1 MLLFL
6 GTVVEERCIFDV
18 VINNEGVVLSNSLVG
33 LAVIEVVVVGRVGMW
48 VGLFEGKIV
57 VGVVGAIVLLNVEGV
72 VRYLL
77 QHIGLTVCILGHL
90 YVLAFG
96 CFFKEL
102 QRVIFKLC
110 LLNSMKHIK
119 DIIDQ
124 NIFVVFDIFLSF
136 SFFTSCWL
144 AKLFIELNLVVVCSW
159 VGTPLLDLLSF
170 LEPSILS
177 MLRGWRLV
185 LFWLEEGNILL
196 KVSSL

>member
-6 GTVVEERCIFDV
+6 GAVVEKRCIFDV
-18 VINNEGVVLSNSLVG
+18 VINDEGVVLSDSLVG
-33 LAVIEVVVVGRVGMW
+33 LAIVKVVVVGRVGGW
-48 VGLFEGKIV
+48 IGLFEGKIV

-77 QHIGLTVCILGHL
+77 QHIGLSVCIMSHL
-90 YVLAFG
+90 FVSAFG

-177 MLRGWRLV
+177 MLRGWRFV